1 MDERELQEFW
11 HSILRAL
18 QPSIKRAEFLT
29 WFGNTNV
36 QSFAEGVLTLA
47 VPTMFY
53 QSWIN
58 SKYLTLITA
67 EARNL
72 NNEVMGV
79 KVVVDSTLV
88 RQKKDTVMPSM
99 APSASRPEVAEGSN
113 NTSAPPVKYQVQ
125 EVSGTGS
132 TLNPRYTLDSF
143 VVGQENQLAFA
154 AAKAISNAPGETYNP
169 LFLYGGVGLGK
180 THILQAIGNAVLKKF
195 PRKRVHYSTSEEFTN
210 EYIAMVQKKRASQFK
225 EKYRNLD
232 VLIVDDVQFWARA
245 EQTQVEFFHT
255 FNALYEAGK
264 QIILSSDRPPRE
276 ITNLEQ
282 RLRSR
287 FEMGMLIDIQPPM
300 YETKLAI
307 LITKCQER
315 GHLLSQDIMEYV
327 ANNAGTNV
335 RELVGVLTSLLA
347 YIDLQGKMP
356 SLEDVAHIFDRSM
369 KPDKP
374 LVSSSAMKAVAAGRS
389 LNDQDILNLTAEEF
403 NLAPADLLSDVRK
416 REILVPRQLAMY
428 FMREELQLSFEYIG
442 EIFGG
447 KNHTTVMHACQK
459 VSEQIKKDKILVK
472 HYNAI
477 KRALR

>member
-1 MDERELQEFW
+1 MDARELQEFW

-18 QPSIKRAEFLT
+18 QPLIKRAEFLT

-36 QSFAEGVLTLA
+36 QSCENGVLVLA
-47 VPTMFY
+47 VPTIFY
-53 QSWIN
+53 QSWISN
-58 SKYLTLITA
+58 KYLNLITS
-67 EARNL
+67 ESRKL
-72 NNEVMGV
+72 NSDIQSV
-79 KVVVDSTLV
+79 KVIVDSTLV
-88 RQKKDTVMPSM
+88 RQKKEATITAM
-99 APSASRPEVAEGSN
+99 E
-113 NTSAPPVKYQVQ
+113 APPAKQMTSSSSINKFDGDNSVVPA
-125 EVSGTGS
+125 TN
-132 TLNPRYTLDSF
+132 LNFRYTLENF
-143 VVGQENQLAFA
+143 IVGQENQLAFA
-154 AAKAISNAPGETYNP
+154 AAKAVSNSPGAAYNP
-169 LFLYGGVGLGK
+169 LFIYGGVGLGK
-180 THILQAIGNAVLKKF
+180 THLLQAIGNAVLKKF
-195 PRKRVHYSTSEEFTN
+195 PKKRVYYSTSEEFTN

-232 VLIVDDVQFWARA
+232 LLIVDDVQFWAGK

-264 QIILSSDRPPRE
+264 QIVLSSDRPPRE
-276 ITNLEQ
+276 IANLEQ

-307 LITKCQER
+307 LLTKCEEK
-315 GHLLSQDIMEYV
+315 GHLLSQEILEYV

-374 LVSSSAMKAVAAGRS
+374 VNLPGNRPLVSVSRT
-389 LNDQDILNLTAEEF
+389 LNDQDVLNITAEEF
-403 NLAPADLLSDVRK
+403 SLAPADLLSEVRK

-428 FMREELQLSFEYIG
+428 FMREELNFSFERIG

-459 VSEQIKKDKILVK
+459 IADQVKKDKVLVK

-477 KRALR
+477 KRALRQ

>member
-1 MDERELQEFW
+1 MDERELREFW
-11 HSILRAL
+11 HGILRAL

-36 QSFAEGVLTLA
+36 HAFQDGTLILA

-58 SKYLTLITA
+58 SKYMPLIKA
-67 EARNL
+67 EAKRL
-72 NNEVMGV
+72 NSDVQDV
-79 KVVVDSTLV
+79 KIIVDSTLI
-88 RQKKDTVMPSM
+88 RQKKDDSPLNTMN
-99 APSASRPEVAEGSN
+99 APASKPVVN
-113 NTSAPPVKYQVQ
+113 NNETSQPLPRSFVQ

-132 TLNPRYTLDSF
+132 SINPRYTLDSF

-154 AAKAISNAPGETYNP
+154 AAKAVSNAPGEAYNP
-169 LFLYGGVGLGK
+169 LFIYGGVGLGK
-180 THILQAIGNAVLKKF
+180 THLLQSIGNAVLKKH

-210 EYIAMVQKKRASQFK
+210 EYIAMVQKKRASSFK

-232 VLIVDDVQFWARA
+232 LLIVDDVQFWAGK

-264 QIILSSDRPPRE
+264 QIVLSSDRPPRE

-282 RLRSR
+282 RLKSR

-307 LITKCQER
+307 LITKCQEK
-315 GHLLSQDIMEYV
+315 GHLLSQEILEYI
-327 ANNAGTNV
+327 ANNAGANV
-335 RELVGVLTSLLA
+335 RELVGVLTGLLA

-356 SLEDVAHIFDRSM
+356 NLEDVAHIFDRSM
-369 KPDKP
+369 KPERPSGSPTIK
-374 LVSSSAMKAVAAGRS
+374 SSGPIGRS
-389 LNDQDILNLTAEEF
+389 LNDEDILNITAEEF

-428 FMREELQLSFEYIG
+428 FMREELQLSLEHIG

-459 VSEQIKKDKILVK
+459 IADQIKKDKVLIK